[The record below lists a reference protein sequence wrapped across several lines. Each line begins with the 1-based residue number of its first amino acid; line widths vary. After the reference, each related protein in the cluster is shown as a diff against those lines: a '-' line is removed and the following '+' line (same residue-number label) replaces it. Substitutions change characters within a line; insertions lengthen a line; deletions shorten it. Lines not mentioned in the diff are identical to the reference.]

1 MTTFGLVMIVKDG
14 MGDLPRTLAAAKRYI
29 SHWTICDTGST
40 DGTQEYIRETLA
52 DIPGELFEDEWVN
65 FGHNRSLAFA
75 RARGTADYLLLMDAD
90 MAVTIRDGFD
100 PTGVDAWMIEMGDH
114 TTFAYRLPLLV
125 RGSMPWASHGRVHE
139 YTYCTDGVYTSS
151 PTSQVTIDMLAIDRS
166 SPEKYAMHARFL
178 EESLAENPANE
189 RDTYYLAQTYSSLG
203 DQRARGLFLRRAEMG
218 GYDEEVFYA
227 RFRAAMLAP
236 DWPTQRDELTAAWES
251 RPWRMEPL
259 VALARGHNQQG
270 QHHTAYAL
278 SSVTPQMHKDNL
290 FVHLDC
296 WDWGLKFERSIAAW
310 WVGQRGEA
318 DMLCAELLANPR
330 LPAHIRAQVEINRSY
345 SEAA

>member
-1 MTTFGLVMIVKDG
+1 MTTYGLVMIVKDG
-14 MGDLPRTLAAAKRYI
+14 AADLPRTLEAAKRYI

-40 DGTQEYIRETLA
+40 DDTKGIIRRVLKG
-52 DIPGELFEDEWVN
+52 IPGELHDDEWVN

-90 MAVTIRDGFD
+90 MAVTIDDGFD

-114 TTFAYRLPLLV
+114 TTFSYRLPLLV

-151 PTSQVTIDMLAIDRS
+151 PTNAVRIDMLAIDRS
-166 SPEKYAMHARFL
+166 SPEKYRMHARFL
-178 EESLAENPANE
+178 EESLAEDPTNM

-203 DQRARGLFLRRAEMG
+203 DPRAREWFLKRAEMG

-236 DWPTQRDELTAAWES
+236 DWATQRDELTASWES

-259 VALARGHNQQG
+259 VALARGHNAHG
-270 QHHTAYAL
+270 EHRTAYAL
-278 SSVTPQMHKDNL
+278 ASVSPPCIRTFCSSI
-290 FVHLDC
+290 
-296 WDWGLKFERSIAAW
+296 SIA
-310 WVGQRGEA
+310 GTGG
-318 DMLCAELLANPR
+318 
-330 LPAHIRAQVEINRSY
+330 
-345 SEAA
+345 